1 MLVIVGD
8 SIVSRCVDRILFD
21 GCRHSDHIQSYQ
33 CGKSSSDQSS
43 EIEQLFLLI
52 SIVTGS
58 LRQCR
63 DITSNCLVA
72 SILPPGKVDRFDASE
87 KVVSIQYSTWT
98 GMGHNLPYLY
108 KFGGHRYRYFP

>member
-1 MLVIVGD
+1 MVVVVTLYFESSDIFPRPSYSNSPRIDCPDHVFRISRMDPWLMSVIVGG
-8 SIVSRCVDRILFD
+8 SIFSRCGDCILFD

-33 CGKSSSDQSS
+33 CGKSFSDQSS

-63 DITSNCLVA
+63 
-72 SILPPGKVDRFDASE
+72 
-87 KVVSIQYSTWT
+87 
-98 GMGHNLPYLY
+98 
-108 KFGGHRYRYFP
+108 